1 MLKRY
6 QVLLPEWLEEHVRN
20 IADRFDLSFSEV
32 IRGEICFA
40 ILVAIGLSHPDY
52 KPDIKPDEIISYTK
66 EFEKDEMKREDLHR
80 HLSKLYFETR
90 KAMEYWLKKNKTS
103 KKK

>member
-6 QVLLPEWLEEHVRN
+6 QVLLPEWLEEHVRY
-20 IADRFDLSFSEV
+20 ISDRFDLSFSEV

-40 ILVAIGLSHPDY
+40 TLVAIRLLHPEY
-52 KPDIKPDEIISYTK
+52 KPDMTPDEIISQTK
-66 EFEKDEMKREDLHR
+66 KVEKDELKREDLHR

-90 KAMEYWLKKNKTS
+90 KAIEYWLEKDQTR

>member
-1 MLKRY
+1 MLIRY
-6 QVLLPEWLEEHVRN
+6 QVLLPDWLEEHVKY

-40 ILVAIGLSHPDY
+40 TLVAIRLLHPEY
-52 KPDIKPDEIISYTK
+52 KPDIKPDEIISLTK
-66 EFEKDEMKREDLHR
+66 NYEKEEMKREDLHR

-90 KAMEYWLKKNKTS
+90 KAIEYWIEKDKKS
-103 KKK
+103 EKK

>member
-6 QVLLPEWLEEHVRN
+6 QVLLPDWLEEHVRY

-40 ILVAIGLSHPDY
+40 TLVAVRLLYPEY
-52 KPDIKPDEIISYTK
+52 KPDIKPDEIISHTK
-66 EFEKDEMKREDLHR
+66 EFEKNEMNREDLHR

-90 KAMEYWLKKNKTS
+90 KAIEYLLEKEKTS